1 MEWWPDGDVRGY
13 DEHRQ
18 VQGWWKMGKMVA
30 YRVRIPLGCRGAKIL
45 ERNFF
50 LAFYLLQNIAARN
63 YSKTTGLK
71 EIDNTSNDHSTE

>member
-1 MEWWPDGDVRGY
+1 
-13 DEHRQ
+13 
-18 VQGWWKMGKMVA
+18 MVV
-30 YRVRIPLGCRGAKIL
+30 YRVRVPLGCRGVKIL

-63 YSKTTGLK
+63 YSKTAGLK